1 MGGLVSRMYA
11 PSENNMG
18 LERVLLKFL
27 IGLVC
32 RCHVE
37 IEIGDYC
44 AEEMGQIESEDIAE
58 VEGSNVF
65 KRKQLPLKRR
75 TQSSSMQIDGSLFNL
90 RKRSLLEK
98 SWRKTPKTGLQNI

>member
-1 MGGLVSRMYA
+1 MYA

-44 AEEMGQIESEDIAE
+44 AEEVGADG
-58 VEGSNVF
+58 GSRELRNCHH
-65 KRKQLPLKRR
+65 RL
-75 TQSSSMQIDGSLFNL
+75 SDEWSAANL
-90 RKRSLLEK
+90 RRSASVMSEFSSLLVLSLISSLSLEEK
-98 SWRKTPKTGLQNI
+98 ICQYYA